1 MRQLVGCRGCGHVEM
16 ADGQPEAG
24 EVVGTC
30 PRCGEPLRAVG
41 LLGARLL
48 AQVRRYPWESIGLG
62 SGTATRRPAARRRI
76 R

>member
-1 MRQLVGCRGCGHVEM
+1 MRQLAGCRRCGHVEM
-16 ADGQPEAG
+16 AEGRREAG

-30 PRCGEPLRAVG
+30 SRCGDPLRAVG

-48 AQVRRYPWESIGLG
+48 AQVRRYPWESPRVG
-62 SGTATRRPAARRRI
+62 SGRPARPIARRRV